1 MPYINWKIAGAAG
14 EGIKV
19 AGLILSKTALR
30 QGYFVNGYSEYPSL
44 IRGGHNTYQALISS
58 ENLPAPQIKLD
69 LLIALNSDGVKLHT
83 PEITDKTI
91 VLSNTELYPDKRAL
105 HLPMSGMMKNT
116 TALGASCW
124 FLNLDLQILNQI
136 LTETF
141 SRKGEAIVS
150 ENIAAAK
157 AGYDFA
163 AANYAG
169 KRLVKLK
176 KADTKDKI
184 FLSGNEAIGL
194 GAVAG
199 GLKFFSA
206 YPMTPTSALLHYLA
220 KNEDKFKLVVR
231 HGEDEI
237 GVINM
242 AIGASFAG
250 VKAMVGTSGGGFS
263 LMVEGLGLAGVSETP
278 IVINLGMRPGPATG
292 MPTWTG
298 QGDLLF
304 AINASQDEFPRIVLT
319 PGDLDETFAA
329 GRLAQIWAQK
339 YQLPVIIITDKHV
352 AEDYATTDAFTPVW
366 ENAAGLTP
374 DTKERDNLEPFA
386 RYAETDSG
394 VSPRPLPGTKGGVH
408 LANSYEHDPL
418 GYATEIANE
427 RKTQVDKRFKKVKAI
442 MADSDRLLPALY
454 GPKDAKLS
462 LVSWGSNKTTI
473 LQALRDL
480 PEVNFIHFPWVWPFP
495 KDDFIALAKGAK
507 KLALVEGNSQGQLGS
522 LIRQQTGIKIDDQL
536 LKYDGR
542 PIWPE
547 EIIEFAKLKIEN

>member
-1 MPYINWKIAGAAG
+1 MPDINWKIAGAAG

-19 AGLILSKTALR
+19 AGLMLSKTALR
-30 QGYFVNGYSEYPSL
+30 QGYFVNGYIEYPSL

-58 ENLPAPQIKLD
+58 QNRPAPKIKLD
-69 LLIALNSDGVKLHT
+69 LLIALNSDGIKLHHQ
-83 PEITDKTI
+83 EITDKTVI
-91 VLSNTELYPDKRAL
+91 LSNTELYPDEKAL

-116 TALGASCW
+116 TALGASCF
-124 FLNLDLQILNQI
+124 FLNLDLNILNQI
-136 LTETF
+136 LAETF
-141 SRKGEAIVS
+141 NRTGEAIVA

-157 AGYDFA
+157 AGFDFA
-163 AANYAG
+163 ASNYTAKRFAKLETANTQ
-169 KRLVKLK
+169 
-176 KADTKDKI
+176 DQI
-184 FLSGNEAIGL
+184 FLSGNEALGL

-199 GLKFFSA
+199 GLKFYSA

-220 KNEDKFKLVVR
+220 KNEEKFNLVVR

-242 AIGASFAG
+242 ALGAAYAG

-263 LMVEGLGLAGVSETP
+263 LMVEGLGLSGVSETP

-319 PGDLDETFAA
+319 PGDLDEAFTT
-329 GRLAQIWAQK
+329 GRLSQALAQK
-339 YQLPVIIITDKHV
+339 YQLPVIIITDKHS
-352 AEDYATTDAFTPVW
+352 AEDYATTLKFAANW
-366 ENAAGLTP
+366 EVKPEELAQT
-374 DTKERDNLEPFA
+374 ESRDNQETFA
-386 RYAETDSG
+386 RYAASQTG
-394 VSPRPLPGTKGGVH
+394 VSPRTLPAPTGGVH

-418 GYATEIANE
+418 GYATEDGIV
-427 RKTQVDKRFKKVKAI
+427 RKNQVDKRFKKIKAI
-442 MADSDRLLPALY
+442 MADPDRLKPQLI
-454 GPKDAKLS
+454 GPDKAKLT

-473 LQALRDL
+473 LQALKEL

-495 KDDFIALAKGAK
+495 AAEFLQLCANSQKVVT
-507 KLALVEGNSQGQLGS
+507 VEGNSQGQLNR
-522 LIRQQTGIKIDDQL
+522 LIRQETGMAIKDQL

-542 PIWPE
+542 PIFPE
-547 EIIEFAKLKIEN
+547 EIINYAG